1 MSRYVFDYS
10 SAHPIVRFVVGL
22 IVVGVSIAIFALLL
36 PFILG
41 FALVVFALIAGL
53 WAWYWYKTKNLKD
66 KYGFTDVEADATSND
81 GNCVFREIR
90 IVSPEEAEAEARAAN
105 NPHQVRG
112 SRDDIEDIEVIDGP
126 QEKPKE

>member
-81 GNCVFREIR
+81 GNFVFREIR
-90 IVSPEEAEAEARAAN
+90 IVSPEEAEAEARAAII
-105 NPHQVRG
+105 PIKSVVAVMI
-112 SRDDIEDIEVIDGP
+112 SKIL
-126 QEKPKE
+126 K